1 MSPRP
6 NRGGPRQYPR
16 TARLNELLREI
27 LADELEKIDDER
39 LDLLS
44 ITAVDIDGDLRQA
57 MVFFDSLQGE
67 EGDEEILEALGEV
80 KWRLKGAIARQAR
93 IKRTPELTFAPD
105 AAVRSGA
112 RIEEL
117 LAEVGPIAADDASAD
132 DGAPAGDTSGPGTP
146 AGDTSGPGTP
156 ADEAG
161 PGTPS

>member
-6 NRGGPRQYPR
+6 NRGGARQYPR

-27 LADELEKIDDER
+27 LAGELEKIDDDR
-39 LDLLS
+39 LELLS

-57 MVFFDSLQGE
+57 MVFYDSLQGE

-105 AAVRSGA
+105 AAVRSGS

-117 LAEVGPIAADDASAD
+117 LAEAGPIGGDD
-132 DGAPAGDTSGPGTP
+132 APAGEDEVGGSSAPAQPG
-146 AGDTSGPGTP
+146 
-156 ADEAG
+156 DEAE

>member
-6 NRGGPRQYPR
+6 NRGGARQYPR

-27 LADELEKIDDER
+27 LAGELEKIDDDR
-39 LDLLS
+39 LELLS

-57 MVFFDSLQGE
+57 MVFYDSLQGE

-93 IKRTPELTFAPD
+93 IKRTPELAFAPD
-105 AAVRSGA
+105 AAVRSGS

-117 LAEVGPIAADDASAD
+117 LAEVGPIGGDDAPAGEAEAGDASAQPGHEAEP
-132 DGAPAGDTSGPGTP
+132 GAPS
-146 AGDTSGPGTP
+146 
-156 ADEAG
+156 
-161 PGTPS
+161 